1 MKTTFGRNFFT
12 HTLILLVALAFT
24 GVSFQF
30 LVRKHLENKAV
41 DELKN
46 NCQVISDVASAY
58 LKEDGFQSD
67 EFLVSLSVA
76 ARISQCDAV
85 ICDSHG
91 HLLLCSEHPLN
102 CEHQGLLLSDQ
113 EYLDKLETQ
122 EYVFTTG
129 KVGGL
134 WDEDRYVVSTAI
146 RNPQTDQAEGLI
158 MVSSPMQETMTLL
171 QQMSRFYLFVSLS
184 VVVAALLLMI
194 VYARKTSIPLRNMA
208 KTATAFGHG
217 DLKARATVSPRSPQE
232 IRELAVAFNN
242 MAVSLEKS
250 EYHHREFVA
259 NVSHELK
266 TPMTTI
272 GGYVDGILDGTIPPE
287 QRDKYLLLV
296 SEETKRLSRLVR
308 SMLDISRLQEQ
319 GIPEKE
325 KSNFDIGEC
334 AGQVLIS
341 FEQKITDKK
350 LEVDASL
357 PEFPAYTFAHRDA
370 ITQVLYNLTDN
381 AVKFCP
387 EGGKLGLQI
396 RDNGHK
402 LFITVSNSGPTIPA
416 EELPMLFDRFHKLD
430 RSRSTNRESWGLGLY
445 IVKTIVCNH
454 GEDISVTSKNNHT
467 EFTFTLPMVN

>member
-146 RNPQTDQAEGLI
+146 RNPQTDQAEG
-158 MVSSPMQETMTLL
+158 P
-171 QQMSRFYLFVSLS
+171 
-184 VVVAALLLMI
+184 VV
-194 VYARKTSIPLRNMA
+194 
-208 KTATAFGHG
+208 
-217 DLKARATVSPRSPQE
+217 
-232 IRELAVAFNN
+232 
-242 MAVSLEKS
+242 
-250 EYHHREFVA
+250 
-259 NVSHELK
+259 
-266 TPMTTI
+266 
-272 GGYVDGILDGTIPPE
+272 
-287 QRDKYLLLV
+287 
-296 SEETKRLSRLVR
+296 
-308 SMLDISRLQEQ
+308 
-319 GIPEKE
+319 
-325 KSNFDIGEC
+325 
-334 AGQVLIS
+334 
-341 FEQKITDKK
+341 
-350 LEVDASL
+350 
-357 PEFPAYTFAHRDA
+357 
-370 ITQVLYNLTDN
+370 
-381 AVKFCP
+381 
-387 EGGKLGLQI
+387 
-396 RDNGHK
+396 
-402 LFITVSNSGPTIPA
+402 
-416 EELPMLFDRFHKLD
+416 
-430 RSRSTNRESWGLGLY
+430 
-445 IVKTIVCNH
+445 
-454 GEDISVTSKNNHT
+454 
-467 EFTFTLPMVN
+467 